1 MKKLYLS
8 LALALGL
15 AGATPAAAQTSELV
29 VTSEGQ
35 YVTTLEEISELAA
48 NNTPVML
55 YNASRQKFYENHDNG
70 DGTHRTLVGYDFAPN
85 VTGNQSFLWR
95 LVPTENPDE
104 YRLLSVED
112 GKYLFMMDHAGQT
125 PPYPTTTTAS
135 ADSVDSYVVTLSDY
149 EATDQYYA
157 HTFYFA
163 STACAPVDGAPI
175 CLNGQGME
183 GGSDDADIVGWQKGN
198 GGNTTV
204 GNSGDNSA
212 IRVYVPTVESK
223 SLYTVTFKLNFFDGT
238 TDNNIAEDETLA
250 DLVPA
255 SVAET
260 LTATAQAAVGDTVLA
275 PTFANNQIRNLTNGE
290 TVVSDSGS
298 FKLTAEMVAGGAY
311 TVEAN
316 YSSDPRITFNMTQD
330 VSMFTDV
337 FEGDYGFSNGLAEM
351 EASKRVATGDSITA
365 PTETHFTLLT
375 KIEEVA
381 TQSKTIEV
389 AYRPWRAIYY
399 DCITLL
405 DDGQENVFVSS
416 AEMYVDV
423 DSVVNAPDAGNL
435 YTFNAEAT
443 NASGLNIDAEGNP
456 LNIPFTVTP
465 ENISAGAYLTFYYD
479 IVDPVK
485 TTEVGDD
492 AMVPEEGATWYIIR
506 MRGSK
511 VLTATANDNGYLIC
525 DASAK
530 IDDNALWCFSKN
542 ADGTYFLYNKA
553 NNGLVL
559 CDVGGD
565 APQLVQPQGIEQG
578 FEILNIT
585 SGYGFRVMGTD
596 KVWNDLENKNPG
608 QLAYWENASATN
620 DAGST
625 VTFEEYVASRYT
637 FLDGRAALNAVGCI
651 NGYTEDQVAEIREII
666 EEGNTELQG
675 DVTMLVEELID
686 TPADELIQHNPA
698 NGYAIVT
705 AAPAYVQ
712 KDNVQYALYIEGD
725 TILSWREF
733 NKWDKNFYFELGDMQ
748 TLTGAVSGAD
758 SIVCSLK
765 SIATNLYVDG
775 RTWTFNKPLSV
786 GEEFNDTTMLFH
798 LAPAVAEMNDEGEV
812 TLAAVPAGFYID
824 RLWYDG
830 GDTTKA
836 KVKCTM
842 SMHGGTVTNNATR
855 TQGNIVSY
863 NTHGADYAN
872 VFRFWDGG
880 PIETV
885 GIGSVTNDENAAD
898 AQKNAE
904 IYDLS
909 GRRVQKA
916 VKGIYIQNGKKVYV
930 K

>member
-15 AGATPAAAQTSELV
+15 AGATPAAAQTQEMV
-29 VTSEGQ
+29 VTSQGTEA
-35 YVTTLEEISELAA
+35 TSLEQLSELAA
-48 NNTPVML
+48 NETPVML
-55 YNASRQKFYENHDNG
+55 FNNGRQKFMENHPMA
-70 DGTHRTLVGYDFAPN
+70 DGSHKLLVGYDFEAN
-85 VTGNQSFLWR
+85 VTGNKSFLWR
-95 LVPTENPDE
+95 LESAGEDQ
-104 YRLLSVED
+104 YRLVSLED
-112 GKYLFMMDHAGQT
+112 NKYFCMYPSGGK
-125 PPYPTTTTAS
+125 YPTTTVTAN
-135 ADSVDSYVVTLSDY
+135 APEDSVDVYTVTVG
-149 EATDQYYA
+149 ATEN
-157 HTFYFA
+157 TFLFA
-163 STACAPVDGAPI
+163 SSLNEGQYINGNDLAGGA
-175 CLNGQGME
+175 NG
-183 GGSDDADIVGWQKGN
+183 ATIVGWAAT
-198 GGNTTV
+198 GGN
-204 GNSGDNSA
+204 SL
-212 IRVYVPTVESK
+212 IKVYVPTVESK
-223 SLYTVTFKLNFFDGT
+223 LMYTVTFNLSFFDGT
-238 TDNNIAEDETLA
+238 TDNNIAEDENLA
-250 DLVPA
+250 DLVPQDVA
-255 SVAET
+255 ATMQTSVM
-260 LTATAQAAVGDTVLA
+260 AAIGDTVNA
-275 PTFANNQIRNLTNGE
+275 PTFANNTVRSLTVNGQAITDTTCFE
-290 TVVSDSGS
+290 
-298 FKLTAEMVAGGAY
+298 LTEAMVAGGSY
-311 TVEAN
+311 TVDAA
-316 YSSDPRITFNMTQD
+316 YSSYPRITFHMTQD

-405 DDGQENVFVSS
+405 DDDQENVFVSS
-416 AEMYVDV
+416 AEMYVDI
-423 DSVVNAPDAGNL
+423 DSVINAPDAGNL
-435 YTFNAEAT
+435 YKFNAEAT

-565 APQLVQPQGIEQG
+565 APQLVQPQGIEMG

-686 TPADELIQHNPA
+686 TPADELIQHNPD

-712 KDNVQYALYIEGD
+712 RDNVQYALYIEGD